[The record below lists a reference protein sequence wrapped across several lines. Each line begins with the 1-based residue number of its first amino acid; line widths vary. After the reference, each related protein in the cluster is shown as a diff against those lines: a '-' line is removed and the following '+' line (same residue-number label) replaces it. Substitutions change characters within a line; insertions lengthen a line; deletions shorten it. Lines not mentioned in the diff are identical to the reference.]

1 MDEEMKQKFAR
12 LIGRRGVYKG
22 MTTKLQKYFD
32 SFDNVQDMQQ
42 LQVRLSKY
50 ENLWQSFME
59 TQEEIELLD
68 PSENQFIERES
79 FENNYYR
86 LVGNIKAYIESETIS
101 TPQDD
106 EHKSIP
112 RTFMAPVPLPK
123 FNGDPTKWLN
133 FKNTFEALVH
143 ENKNFSPIQKFH
155 CLKGALEDTA
165 SNVIESITISALN
178 YTIAWSLVQERY
190 ENKQFIIDL
199 HISGIID
206 YRPLQVESHRG
217 LRTLYETL
225 EGHLRSLEKLGIE
238 VHTWDYIL
246 VNIIVR
252 KFDEET
258 RKAWESSRKTTK
270 EPALLEE
277 IKIFMKNQC
286 NFLERI
292 EKPTQKLS
300 TRSQN
305 RYAHKT
311 STVTAVTSTASVKC
325 DVCAEAHMTFNCEQF
340 LNLTPPERFEK
351 AKQLHLCI
359 NCLKPSHKT
368 SKCKSSKCKTCQKLH
383 NTLLHFDENEKQS
396 TSKSNVNSIVAT
408 SRNHD
413 HGVVLATALVELQG
427 PTQRFQ
433 ARVLLDS
440 GSQSCLI
447 TRSLC
452 EKYKLVQYK
461 TKTGVQ
467 GINCAQINISN
478 ITNVQMTSKDS
489 SYTINIQC
497 LVLPSITAQLPTSP
511 LNPNVK
517 ATLPR
522 HVTLAD
528 PSFDKPGPI
537 DLLIGANVFY
547 DILSNQR
554 LKLPNG
560 LVAQSTSL
568 GWIIAGGGNVPT
580 EFQRRAIACHS
591 IDQLHQQITQ
601 FWQTEEGMLT
611 PAVRKNSI
619 EEQQCEDFFEKTTLR
634 DIDGKYIVRLPF
646 RDDVRKLGQSRAMA
660 TQRFLSNEKKRERQ
674 PNINVQYQKFI
685 QEYNDMGH
693 MEKVPKLELDS
704 KSFFLPHHHITQES
718 SQTTKLRVVF
728 DGSAKTTSS
737 LSLNDL
743 LMVGPTLQKDLFDLI
758 IRFRTFKYVLSA
770 DITKMYRMIKIHK
783 DDQDMQRILWRK
795 SSKDELEEYRLTT
808 VTYGTASAPYLAIK
822 ALRSLAK
829 DEGKDMPD
837 VVQVLLND
845 FYVDDLLT
853 GGNSHEELLA
863 TRDRLI
869 AVLGRGG
876 FQLNKWC
883 SNHPSIL
890 QGLSPSG
897 QLNTNKPI
905 INDNIIKTLGV
916 QWDAKLDQLLYK
928 VNIETPKKTTKRTVL
943 SQIAKLYDPL
953 GLLGPVVLKAKSIMQ
968 SLWALKL
975 SWDEPIPEDLESQW
989 NSYIKQ
995 LSQLETIT
1003 TPRYILNVN
1012 TQFNCSIAEIHAFCD
1027 ASKNG
1032 YGACLYIRHRMHDG
1046 KIEVKLLCSKAR
1058 VSPLKTISIPRLEL
1072 CGMLVLA
1079 RLANRIRTNLAIPPE
1094 HCHFWSDSTVA
1105 LSWIAI
1111 PPTQQETYIANRI
1124 TEIQQLTKQANWYHI
1139 NTRQNPADLISRGAF
1154 PSQLIESNLWWH
1166 GPEWLSREPGQWPT
1180 KRDMNQTPTVLV
1192 MQQHPVEQS
1201 WLHKYSSF
1209 EKLVRIAAFCLRFK
1223 TKLSKSKYITIA
1235 EYQYASKAILKFVQ
1249 REQYGNEI
1257 KDVQNSH
1264 QVKKTST
1271 LRHLDPFLDSDGL
1284 LRVKGRLENS
1294 LLSYNQRHPI
1304 ILPKH
1309 HVSKLIF
1316 EYHHKV
1322 LLHSGAQTTLT
1333 VIRLT
1338 YWPING
1344 LTIAKQTYRK
1354 CIKCAKVNP
1363 RPYTPYMG
1371 NLPAQRITPS
1381 RPFTIVGIDFAGP
1394 YFAKEQLRRKI
1405 QPCKVYLALFICFA
1419 TKAVH
1424 LEMVTD
1430 LTTAAFLAA
1439 FNRFSSRRGCP
1450 TEIYSDNGRNFVGA
1464 HNEMIKF
1471 TQTPTFQNEINHIV
1485 TWKFIPPVSPHFGGI
1500 WEASIKSAKT
1510 LIKRVIGV
1518 TVLTFEELQSLFVRV
1533 EACLNSRPLTS
1544 ISSDESTPLILT
1556 PGHFLIGAPITA
1568 PPETNYG
1575 PNPMIH
1581 QPKNRWE
1588 HLQLMMSHFWKTWS
1602 QQYLHS
1608 LQTRQKWNSH
1618 TSNPK
1623 PGDIILMMDNN
1634 NPPLSWKMGIIKT
1647 LHPGNDGVVRVAT
1660 IQTSNSLLKR
1670 SLTKLCP
1677 LPISSSPEV
1686 LTPSGPAPCSVNT
1699 ERV

>member
-1 MDEEMKQKFAR
+1 M
-12 LIGRRGVYKG
+12 
-22 MTTKLQKYFD
+22 
-32 SFDNVQDMQQ
+32 
-42 LQVRLSKY
+42 
-50 ENLWQSFME
+50 
-59 TQEEIELLD
+59 
-68 PSENQFIERES
+68 
-79 FENNYYR
+79 
-86 LVGNIKAYIESETIS
+86 
-101 TPQDD
+101 
-106 EHKSIP
+106 
-112 RTFMAPVPLPK
+112 
-123 FNGDPTKWLN
+123 
-133 FKNTFEALVH
+133 
-143 ENKNFSPIQKFH
+143 
-155 CLKGALEDTA
+155 
-165 SNVIESITISALN
+165 
-178 YTIAWSLVQERY
+178 
-190 ENKQFIIDL
+190 
-199 HISGIID
+199 
-206 YRPLQVESHRG
+206 
-217 LRTLYETL
+217 
-225 EGHLRSLEKLGIE
+225 
-238 VHTWDYIL
+238 
-246 VNIIVR
+246 
-252 KFDEET
+252 
-258 RKAWESSRKTTK
+258 
-270 EPALLEE
+270 EE

-300 TRSQN
+300 TQSQN

-311 STVTAVTSTASVKC
+311 STVAAVTSNASVKC

-359 NCLKPSHKT
+359 NCLKSSHKT
-368 SKCKSSKCKTCQKLH
+368 SNCKSSKCKTCQKLH
-383 NTLLHFDENEKQS
+383 NTLLHFDGNEKQS

-467 GINCAQINISN
+467 GINCAQINTSN

-511 LNPNVK
+511 LNPTVK

-522 HVTLAD
+522 HVTLAN

-554 LKLPNG
+554 LKVPNG

-580 EFQRRAIACHS
+580 EFQPRAIACHS

-685 QEYNDMGH
+685 QEYYDMGH

-718 SQTTKLRVVF
+718 CQTTKLRVVF

-905 INDNIIKTLGV
+905 INDNVIKTLGV
-916 QWDAKLDQLLYK
+916 QWDAKLDHLLYK
-928 VNIETPKKTTKRTVL
+928 VNIETPKKTTKKTVL

-995 LSQLETIT
+995 LSQLETIS

-1046 KIEVKLLCSKAR
+1046 KIEVKLKKFMFKGSS
-1058 VSPLKTISIPRLEL
+1058 VS
-1072 CGMLVLA
+1072 
-1079 RLANRIRTNLAIPPE
+1079 
-1094 HCHFWSDSTVA
+1094 
-1105 LSWIAI
+1105 
-1111 PPTQQETYIANRI
+1111 
-1124 TEIQQLTKQANWYHI
+1124 
-1139 NTRQNPADLISRGAF
+1139 
-1154 PSQLIESNLWWH
+1154 IENH
-1166 GPEWLSREPGQWPT
+1166 
-1180 KRDMNQTPTVLV
+1180 
-1192 MQQHPVEQS
+1192 
-1201 WLHKYSSF
+1201 
-1209 EKLVRIAAFCLRFK
+1209 
-1223 TKLSKSKYITIA
+1223 
-1235 EYQYASKAILKFVQ
+1235 
-1249 REQYGNEI
+1249 
-1257 KDVQNSH
+1257 
-1264 QVKKTST
+1264 
-1271 LRHLDPFLDSDGL
+1271 
-1284 LRVKGRLENS
+1284 
-1294 LLSYNQRHPI
+1294 
-1304 ILPKH
+1304 
-1309 HVSKLIF
+1309 
-1316 EYHHKV
+1316 
-1322 LLHSGAQTTLT
+1322 
-1333 VIRLT
+1333 
-1338 YWPING
+1338 
-1344 LTIAKQTYRK
+1344 
-1354 CIKCAKVNP
+1354 
-1363 RPYTPYMG
+1363 
-1371 NLPAQRITPS
+1371 
-1381 RPFTIVGIDFAGP
+1381 
-1394 YFAKEQLRRKI
+1394 
-1405 QPCKVYLALFICFA
+1405 
-1419 TKAVH
+1419 
-1424 LEMVTD
+1424 
-1430 LTTAAFLAA
+1430 
-1439 FNRFSSRRGCP
+1439 
-1450 TEIYSDNGRNFVGA
+1450 IYSKIRAMWYVSA
-1464 HNEMIKF
+1464 R
-1471 TQTPTFQNEINHIV
+1471 TP
-1485 TWKFIPPVSPHFGGI
+1485 
-1500 WEASIKSAKT
+1500 
-1510 LIKRVIGV
+1510 
-1518 TVLTFEELQSLFVRV
+1518 
-1533 EACLNSRPLTS
+1533 C
-1544 ISSDESTPLILT
+1544 
-1556 PGHFLIGAPITA
+1556 
-1568 PPETNYG
+1568 
-1575 PNPMIH
+1575 
-1581 QPKNRWE
+1581 
-1588 HLQLMMSHFWKTWS
+1588 
-1602 QQYLHS
+1602 
-1608 LQTRQKWNSH
+1608 
-1618 TSNPK
+1618 
-1623 PGDIILMMDNN
+1623 
-1634 NPPLSWKMGIIKT
+1634 
-1647 LHPGNDGVVRVAT
+1647 
-1660 IQTSNSLLKR
+1660 
-1670 SLTKLCP
+1670 
-1677 LPISSSPEV
+1677 
-1686 LTPSGPAPCSVNT
+1686 
-1699 ERV
+1699 